1 MIYKSPATTFVTV
14 SDGAPATS
22 YSVVPS
28 VTTMTRNVSNT
39 VLSPASVT
47 FSAYAKTGEAAQE
60 AYTGYLYAECSY
72 DGGGTCRRCPARQ
85 LPARPVRRRFSVTG
99 SS

>member
-1 MIYKSPATTFVTV
+1 
-14 SDGAPATS
+14 
-22 YSVVPS
+22 
-28 VTTMTRNVSNT
+28 MTRNVSNT

-72 DGGGTCRRCPARQ
+72 DGGGTWSAVSGAAASSPVSYTHLRSAPPKRCPSMEYGWRM
-85 LPARPVRRRFSVTG
+85 
-99 SS
+99 